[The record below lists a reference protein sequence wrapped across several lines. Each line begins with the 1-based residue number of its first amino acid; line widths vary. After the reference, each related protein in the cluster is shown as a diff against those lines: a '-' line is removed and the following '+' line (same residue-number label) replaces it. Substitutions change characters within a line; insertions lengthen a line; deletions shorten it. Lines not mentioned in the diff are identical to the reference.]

1 MEENYSSANDIREFK
16 FPKLKQ
22 DGNLT
27 TLDFFQRITH
37 SLTDILS
44 KISIRVKTKF
54 DNRYQVFS
62 LYDPSMYTNAKNYSN
77 EMYTPLIEDK
87 FIDQNY
93 LPFGRCFTFH
103 TPKWL
108 KILQVCISFFKDLL
122 QVHKYLCT

>member
-1 MEENYSSANDIREFK
+1 MQDEN
-16 FPKLKQ
+16 Q
-22 DGNLT
+22 T
-27 TLDFFQRITH
+27 TLDFFQKITH

-62 LYDPSMYTNAKNYSN
+62 LYDPSMYTNQSTNAKKYSN

-108 KILQVCISFFKDLL
+108 KSLQVCLSFHINF
-122 QVHKYLCT
+122 